1 MDKIYISNENIY
13 EMGRIGLK
21 IVEKDNVLQILN
33 EVTGKVKVEIIL
45 LDQDDEEP
53 IVILTETT
61 HNDWCKEVCGIGV
74 TNNCMLIYYHSK
86 NKEEMQKICVP
97 LK

>member
-1 MDKIYISNENIY
+1 MDKIYISNDNMY
-13 EMGRIGLK
+13 EMERIGLK
-21 IVEKDNVLQILN
+21 VVEKDNVLQIVN
-33 EVTGKVKVEIIL
+33 EATGKVKVEIIS
-45 LDQDDEEP
+45 LDQNDEEP
-53 IVILTETT
+53 IVILTEIT

-74 TNNCMLIYYHSK
+74 TNNTILIYYHTK